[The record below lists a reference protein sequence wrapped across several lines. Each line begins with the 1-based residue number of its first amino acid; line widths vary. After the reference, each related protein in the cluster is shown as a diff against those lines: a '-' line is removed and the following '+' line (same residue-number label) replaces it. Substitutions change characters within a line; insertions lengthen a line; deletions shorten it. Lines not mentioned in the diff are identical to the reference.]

1 MAADGNWKITMK
13 TPMGERDATLSL
25 KTDGGK
31 LTGTQ
36 SGDAGTTEIFDG
48 TVNGDD
54 VAWKISIVNPM
65 ALTLDEIHRLRVR
78 LQSES
83 ERFRLLVELL
93 LETALRVSE
102 ALNARFERSRLI
114 QEIRTALS

>member
-48 TVNGDD
+48 GVNGDD
-54 VAWKISIVNPM
+54 VTWKISIVNPM
-65 ALTLDEIHRLRVR
+65 ALTLEFKGKVAGDIISGEMGVGFMG
-78 LQSES
+78 SFPFS
-83 ERFRLLVELL
+83 G
-93 LETALRVSE
+93 
-102 ALNARFERSRLI
+102 SR
-114 QEIRTALS
+114 A